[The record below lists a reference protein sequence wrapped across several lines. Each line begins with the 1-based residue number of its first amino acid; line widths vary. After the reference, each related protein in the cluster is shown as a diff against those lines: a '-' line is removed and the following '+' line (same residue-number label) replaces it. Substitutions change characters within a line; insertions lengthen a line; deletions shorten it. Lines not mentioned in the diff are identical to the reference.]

1 MLTTYVALAIVGVK
15 SDRSLHIADEL
26 LLLTVLVEVRVSGKS
41 DRKLVIEASKHNL
54 DFKVPLD
61 LAVCI
66 LCLKL
71 ISDIL
76 FVD

>member
-54 DFKVPLD
+54 DFKVSLD